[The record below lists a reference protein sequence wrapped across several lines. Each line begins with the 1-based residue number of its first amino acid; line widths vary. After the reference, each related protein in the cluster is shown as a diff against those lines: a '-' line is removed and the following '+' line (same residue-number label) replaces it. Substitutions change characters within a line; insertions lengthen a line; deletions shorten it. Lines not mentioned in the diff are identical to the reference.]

1 MRSRILW
8 IFLLLSFFAQ
18 AQPTE
23 ISRPAIGFVPNQGQW
38 PEEVLA
44 QLPTETARI
53 WILQD
58 GIRFSL
64 RGPSDADS
72 LGLFVFT
79 ERFEGADPGR
89 FVGQAPLAGHL
100 SYFLPSG
107 TASRVPHYAS
117 AVVDGLYPG
126 VRLELE
132 LSADGFLKTT
142 WVADSPEALNS
153 VASHFEGLPE
163 GDARGRYV
171 HFELPVGQLE
181 VDLPRAEGLRGEVHA
196 HWASRGTTWT
206 PVAPKATRIDPV
218 YRFSTFSGSVS
229 DNFGYTATY
238 DLQGRTWLGGIAFG
252 AQFPVVNGVQSS
264 FAGGGTDVAL
274 MLFSPDGTSLLCG
287 TYYGGG
293 NREQPHSMMVGPNG
307 DLVVMG
313 ITGSANLPHT
323 ATGYDTT
330 YAGGFSING
339 GGQSFNQGS
348 DLYVL
353 RLDSTGS
360 VLQGMTY
367 LGGTGNDGIN
377 ANFVMNYGDQAR
389 GEVLVAPDGVY
400 VATST
405 LSSNFSSTMMPAHGM
420 QDGLVVKL
428 APGLD
433 YVSWSS
439 HFGGPS
445 QDAIFGA
452 TLHEHQGQVKLFTVG
467 GSFSDSLGTSSAYQP
482 LHAGLGDAWVQRI
495 DAATGILEKTTYLG
509 TTGPDVGFMI
519 AQNPEGAYKAIGD
532 SSAIAIV
539 GNTKGILSATPGLW
553 GQSMSSQYMAWLGYD
568 LDTLYRL
575 QTFGSGTTSS
585 INTSPTAFMLD
596 GCGSLYFSGWG
607 GLANN
612 GGNTQNL
619 YTTSNAFQATTDGSD
634 FYFLVLNRHGS
645 PLYASYFG
653 GSPSYEHVDGG
664 TSRFDPQGVIHQAIC
679 AGCGGNS
686 NLPTFPHNAYS
697 LTNNAGNCNMAG
709 VQIAFELQAAVINLD
724 LTADTLCAGNQAFLT
739 GTMGLA
745 DSVYIDWGDGSQQS
759 GALQPPYV
767 HGYGLPGPFVI
778 TVEAYDTVCATQ
790 ASQQIPIFITTPNA
804 PRAAMTL
811 VYDPCDTALHVELH
825 PTDSLVS
832 NALLVLWGDGSSH
845 YERMQCPLIHN
856 YRGIYGPT
864 TITLIALD
872 TLCGVADTAYYV
884 VTFRPPLGELRG
896 EITVN
901 PCGSAPLMSGQANAN
916 YATHI
921 LWYPQ
926 GFSGSPL
933 RGRERFWTVSGPGQY
948 NVAVVA
954 WDSICDRRDT
964 VFLAYEVPPIDDPDA
979 IQFPNMFSPNN
990 DGINDAFRLNQA
1002 AASSLADLNLIIYD
1016 RWGQKVFTTNDPA
1029 FAWDGRFRNRL
1040 LLDGVYFYVAQWTT
1054 QCGTAGEAHGS
1065 ITLNKT
1071 HQ

>member
-8 IFLLLSFFAQ
+8 IFLLLGFLAQ

-23 ISRPAIGFVPNQGQW
+23 ISRPVLGFVPNQGQW

-53 WILQD
+53 WILKD
-58 GIRFSL
+58 GLRFSL

-72 LGLFVFT
+72 AGLFVFT
-79 ERFEGADPGR
+79 EHFEGAEPGR
-89 FVGQAPLAGHL
+89 FVGQGRLPGSL

-107 TASRVPHYAS
+107 TASKVPQFAT
-117 AVVDGLYPG
+117 AAVDGLYPG

-142 WVADSPEALNS
+142 WVGDSPEALNS

-163 GDARGRYV
+163 GEARGRYV
-171 HFELPVGQLE
+171 RFELPVGQLE

-313 ITGSANLPHT
+313 ITGSPNLPHT

-452 TLHEHQGQVKLFTVG
+452 ALHEHQGQVKLFTVG

-519 AQNPEGAYKAIGD
+519 AQNPEGAYKAMGD

-619 YTTSNAFQATTDGSD
+619 YTTSNAFQTTTDGSD

-709 VQIAFELQAAVINLD
+709 VQIAFELQAAGVDVQLVE
-724 LTADTLCAGNQAFLT
+724 DTICAGNAAMLL
-739 GTMGLA
+739 GTLGLS
-745 DSVYIDWGDGSQQS
+745 DSVYIDWGDTQKMG
-759 GALQPPYV
+759 GNFQPPFTHNYAQ
-767 HGYGLPGPFVI
+767 PGPY
-778 TVEAYDTVCATQ
+778 TVTVTAFDTLCSTQ
-790 ASQQIPIFITTPNA
+790 SSQQIQVLIASPQA
-804 PRAAMTL
+804 PKAAMNL
-811 VYDPCDTALHVELH
+811 VYNPCDTSLHVELH

-832 NALLVLWGDGSSH
+832 NALLVFWGDGSSH

-864 TITLIALD
+864 TITLIAFD
-872 TLCGVADTAYYV
+872 TLCGASDTATFV
-884 VTFRPPLGELRG
+884 VTYRPPLGAING
-896 EITVN
+896 EVIVN
-901 PCGSAPLMSGQANAN
+901 PCGDAPAIFGQATAN
-916 YATHI
+916 YSTHV
-921 LWYPQ
+921 LWYPN
-926 GFSGSPL
+926 GFTQPAL
-933 RGRERFWTVSGPGQY
+933 VGRERLWQVPGPGTFE
-948 NVAVVA
+948 VAVVV
-954 WDSICDRRDT
+954 WDSLCDRGDT
-964 VFLAYEVPPIDDPDA
+964 AVWTYEVISPDA
-979 IQFPNMFSPNN
+979 PDGVTFPNMFSPNGDGLN
-990 DGINDAFRLNQA
+990 DLYRLNQA

-1016 RWGQKVFTTNDPA
+1016 RWGQKVFATNDPA